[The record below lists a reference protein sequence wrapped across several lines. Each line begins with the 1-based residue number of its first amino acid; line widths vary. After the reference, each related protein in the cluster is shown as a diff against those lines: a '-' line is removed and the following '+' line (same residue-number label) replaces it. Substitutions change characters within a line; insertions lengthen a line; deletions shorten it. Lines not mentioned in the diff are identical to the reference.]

1 MISQG
6 PGEIEKGLKAS
17 NEKWVRS
24 EEEGVKNVLK
34 HFDRIH
40 DKLFTANNILIAGY
54 FVLAKFESDVP
65 LWTILIPF
73 VNLAFLIILEIKM
86 MGKSRFESEIRKK
99 SKSEIEKWGNKI
111 TYITFYSF
119 CIILTT
125 FIVAC
130 IFLWLFLR

>member
-17 NEKWVRS
+17 NEKWARS

-40 DKLFTANNILIAGY
+40 DKLYTANNILIAGY

-99 SKSEIEKWGNKI
+99 SKSEIDKWGNKI

-119 CIILTT
+119 SIVILP
-125 FIVAC
+125 
-130 IFLWLFLR
+130 

>member
-1 MISQG
+1 MISKG
-6 PGEIEKGLKAS
+6 PGEIEKGLSAN
-17 NEKWVRS
+17 NEKWSRT
-24 EEEGVKNVLK
+24 EEEGLKNVLK

-40 DKLFTANNILIAGY
+40 DKLFTVNNILIAGY

-73 VNLAFLIILEIKM
+73 INLAFLIILEIKM

-99 SKSEIEKWGNKI
+99 PKSEIAKWGNKI
-111 TYITFYSF
+111 NNITFYSF